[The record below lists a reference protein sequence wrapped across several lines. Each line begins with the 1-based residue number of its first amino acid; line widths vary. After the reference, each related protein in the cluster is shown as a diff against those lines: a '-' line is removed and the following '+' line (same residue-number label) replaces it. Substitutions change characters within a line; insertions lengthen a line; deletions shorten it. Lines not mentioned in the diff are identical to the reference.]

1 MPGVTRTN
9 AMNFREAVEGNSLY
23 RSDSCDP
30 TYESLDHSASVTKDS
45 IFGDVYEMNDKLS
58 VLSGAQIGS
67 LRSLDSGERMTPNS
81 HGWTIR
87 DSKKKRRCRSPPPGT
102 TKSSDE
108 NEYLRYF
115 EFFFESSR
123 LDLQILFR
131 VEYECISKSN
141 EGLASDVK
149 IRAPVVERMA
159 VSMYADP
166 QVNGENEINPGDDDA
181 AFTERSHSVGNRKV
195 KETPTQTR
203 NHLSVYEDSNRSS
216 PNGRSA
222 GRSSLGDD
230 SGLDMEQERRAASAI
245 PQINIFQED
254 KVNFFCFFFHFDLQ
268 LVCLGL

>member
-1 MPGVTRTN
+1 MKVQ
-9 AMNFREAVEGNSLY
+9 SLT
-23 RSDSCDP
+23 C
-30 TYESLDHSASVTKDS
+30 H
-45 IFGDVYEMNDKLS
+45 F
-58 VLSGAQIGS
+58 
-67 LRSLDSGERMTPNS
+67 
-81 HGWTIR
+81 
-87 DSKKKRRCRSPPPGT
+87 
-102 TKSSDE
+102 
-108 NEYLRYF
+108 
-115 EFFFESSR
+115 
-123 LDLQILFR
+123 LFR

-216 PNGRSA
+216 PNGRSG

-254 KVNFFCFFFHFDLQ
+254 KVNFFLFFSL
-268 LVCLGL
+268 